1 MAGGPAASGAGIG
14 ANAPKNKLS
23 GILMV
28 SFAAFAGI
36 LFGYDTGTI
45 SCVTAMKDFLR
56 LFGEPTTDL
65 TNHPTGYM
73 ITSSQQS
80 LVTSILSAG
89 TFFGECRV
97 PLQIPIHR
105 HAMWTCV
112 IARVFTAAYVFPSF
126 PRFRGVAY
134 RERERARHTAAHG
147 HLPRPHRA

>member
-45 SCVTAMKDFLR
+45 SGVTAMKDFLR
-56 LFGEPTTDL
+56 LFGSPTTNIKD
-65 TNHPTGYM
+65 HPTGYM

-89 TFFGECRV
+89 TFFGERRV
-97 PLQIPIHR
+97 LRVIVPVSCAHPLFSRHSRAWVASRSHTRASRPRYHGASPI
-105 HAMWTCV
+105 T
-112 IARVFTAAYVFPSF
+112 
-126 PRFRGVAY
+126 
-134 RERERARHTAAHG
+134 
-147 HLPRPHRA
+147 LPLTRLRSVPH

>member
-1 MAGGPAASGAGIG
+1 MAGGPAATGPGLG
-14 ANAPKNKLS
+14 ANAPKNRFA

-45 SCVTAMKDFLR
+45 SGITAMKDWLR
-56 LFGEPTTDL
+56 LFGQPTNDL

-89 TFFGECRV
+89 TFFGELSMHPTRRCGAS
-97 PLQIPIHR
+97 L
-105 HAMWTCV
+105 MT
-112 IARVFTAAYVFPSF
+112 
-126 PRFRGVAY
+126 
-134 RERERARHTAAHG
+134 RALIWH
-147 HLPRPHRA
+147 PHRCARGCLRR